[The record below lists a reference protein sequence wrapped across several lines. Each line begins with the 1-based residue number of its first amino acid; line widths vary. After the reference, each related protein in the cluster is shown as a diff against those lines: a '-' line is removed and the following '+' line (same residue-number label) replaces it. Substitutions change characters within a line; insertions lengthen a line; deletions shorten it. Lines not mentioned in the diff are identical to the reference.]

1 MGDRES
7 RSKAYGH
14 RFKFARVVVSP
25 FIMTI
30 VQNLYSSSVP
40 IEREPGTLL
49 GDEVGRPSV
58 DDGAGTIGEV
68 VPVHWRV

>member
-1 MGDRES
+1 M
-7 RSKAYGH
+7 
-14 RFKFARVVVSP
+14 SP